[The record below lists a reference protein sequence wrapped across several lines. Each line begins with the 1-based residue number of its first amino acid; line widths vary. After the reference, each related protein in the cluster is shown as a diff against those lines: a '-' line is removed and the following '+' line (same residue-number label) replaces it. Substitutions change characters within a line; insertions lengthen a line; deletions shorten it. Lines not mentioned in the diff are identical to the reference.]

1 MILIFT
7 PCRVVKKHI
16 YSEGEVEVME
26 IDILTL
32 DEILER
38 IKDDI
43 MDEINAKAETEYQLQ
58 KSIAESKTDDER

>member
-1 MILIFT
+1 
-7 PCRVVKKHI
+7 
-16 YSEGEVEVME
+16 ME

-43 MDEINAKAETEYQLQ
+43 MDEINEKAETEYQLQ
-58 KSIAESKTDDER
+58 KSIAERKKDDER

>member
-1 MILIFT
+1 MIFT
-7 PCRVVKKHI
+7 PCRVAKKHI
-16 YSEGEVEVME
+16 YSEGEVKVME

-58 KSIAESKTDDER
+58 KSIAESKTADER

>member
-1 MILIFT
+1 
-7 PCRVVKKHI
+7 
-16 YSEGEVEVME
+16 ME

-43 MDEINAKAETEYQLQ
+43 MDEINEKAETVYQLQ
-58 KSIAESKTDDER
+58 KCIAECNKDEER

>member
-7 PCRVVKKHI
+7 PCRVAKKHI
-16 YSEGEVEVME
+16 YSEREVEVME

>member
-7 PCRVVKKHI
+7 PCRVGKKHI